1 MRSSHFSCRYEDFKP
16 PTSPTPAAPNSLVTS
31 MTSNRAESQMA
42 SLSSNGPVE
51 PVEVHDDAGDEQT
64 SIQPKPRPL
73 SPYTM

>member
-1 MRSSHFSCRYEDFKP
+1 MRCSHFSCRYEDFKP

-51 PVEVHDDAGDEQT
+51 PVKVHDDAGDEQT